1 MPTPIIGFVV
11 DVLRHFGELA
21 ATAKRSVRTDIPL
34 GRVPDL
40 ARLAAGMEPGLT
52 LTQTFG
58 REYIARRR
66 AKDNFP
72 VPAEAR
78 IRATVRELILYGRRP
93 QAPRRELRAA
103 C

>member
-1 MPTPIIGFVV
+1 MSPT
-11 DVLRHFGELA
+11 
-21 ATAKRSVRTDIPL
+21 
-34 GRVPDL
+34 
-40 ARLAAGMEPGLT
+40 LT

-78 IRATVRELILYGRRP
+78 IRATSES
-93 QAPRRELRAA
+93 
-103 C
+103 